1 MNVEH
6 ECKILPEHFNNILAG
21 LKSFEVRKDDREP
34 PYMAGDSLLLREWD
48 EGIYTGRWIKA
59 DIPLVLRGE
68 YCKPGYCTMS
78 IVPIS
83 AGGCRFTRF
92 QAIKALSCADDLA
105 LLLSEKGF
113 CPFAHEKGQGAC
125 EKTCRNCVLDWLM
138 EEDAEH

>member
-34 PYMAGDSLLLREWD
+34 PYMAGESLLLREWD

-59 DIPLVLRGE
+59 DISLVLRGE

-78 IVPIS
+78 IAPIS

-113 CPFAHEKGQGAC
+113 CPFAHEKGQEVC
-125 EKTCRNCVLDWLM
+125 EKTCRNCILDWLM